1 MREEAVVVLRLDTGN
16 LPQATQQAAAAIG
29 KIGQVGETSA
39 RQTAAAMRTLPA
51 QFTDIATQLAG
62 GQNPL
67 LILLQQGGQIKDSFG
82 GIGPAIRGIGAA
94 ISPVAL
100 GVGALAAVVG
110 TLGIAAFKGNQETE
124 KLRDTLALTGNAAAL
139 TAGRFEK
146 LATDISASTG
156 QTVGDVKSITL
167 ALAASGTVSGAA
179 LESTTRAVARLADVT
194 GKDGAEIAKDF
205 ATMSGGVAKWAAE
218 HNKAWN
224 FITAE
229 QYKYIKRL
237 EDQGRAEE
245 AMIEVNGLVIKHL
258 SDQQQNLGYLETAWD
273 KVTKAASGAWN
284 AMLGAGRDST
294 VEDRIAA
301 ATTRLAGLQKQL
313 EQNRG
318 RGFGDADPYGLGSPN
333 SGIEQ
338 QIRDAQ
344 ASLLR
349 LVNQRDNAGIGADSA
364 SERARQER
372 EKIAKLQGSQ
382 GGARTSNGKPY
393 IPDEFQVLD
402 ARDGMVAAAAYEKEQ
417 SRIEGFFNEA
427 LRAQQD
433 RDDKRLAAEQEF
445 LDSLSEATRRASL
458 ELIEDETARGEALV
472 RLDLQIANRRLE
484 AKGLTPGALAE
495 ARRLNSEKAE
505 YEIAKLSQKAGD
517 STYDDVKGALAAA
530 FRDSNN
536 PAKAFANAL
545 GNAIFTRVTA
555 RLTDALATAAV
566 GKNGSGG
573 LWGELLGL
581 VGSVVGGGYSVDTTG
596 RGINAPDNN
605 GTRGGM
611 ATGTNFV
618 PRDMVALLHRGEQV
632 VPARYNPHAGGTA
645 PGGAMHVHYH
655 VPAGQSPA
663 AYAAALEQN
672 NRRLRAEFAADL
684 ARPGRTMNNAML
696 AGA

>member
-29 KIGQVGETSA
+29 KIGQAGEISA

-94 ISPVAL
+94 ISPVTL
-100 GVGALAAVVG
+100 GIGALAAVVG
-110 TLGIAAFKGNQETE
+110 TLGVAVFQGRSESE
-124 KLRDTLALTGNAAAL
+124 ELRKTLLLSGNAAAL
-139 TAGRFEK
+139 TADRYQMLAEK
-146 LATDISASTG
+146 VAAGSKQTVGGAKDIVIALASTG
-156 QTVGDVKSITL
+156 SVGAKAIDAT
-167 ALAASGTVSGAA
+167 AA
-179 LESTTRAVARLADVT
+179 AVARLADIT
-194 GKDGAEIAKDF
+194 GKDSADIARDF
-205 ATMSGGVAKWAAE
+205 ATMSNGVAKWAAE

-224 FITAE
+224 FITVE
-229 QYKYIKRL
+229 QFKYIKGL
-237 EDQGRAEE
+237 EEQGRVEE
-245 AMIEVNGLVIKHL
+245 AMIATSEAFLAATKSQTRELGL
-258 SDQQQNLGYLETAWD
+258 LEGAW
-273 KVTKAASGAWN
+273 KGIREAASGAWD
-284 AMLGAGRDST
+284 AMLNIGRQGST
-294 VEDRIAA
+294 RQQLDIAMS
-301 ATTRLAGLQKQL
+301 RLEALGGNLGPKAKDAL
-313 EQNRG
+313 EQRIQFLKEQLKLENQQADARG
-318 RGFGDADPYGLGSPN
+318 RNVSTN
-333 SGIEQ
+333 
-338 QIRDAQ
+338 R
-344 ASLLR
+344 
-349 LVNQRDNAGIGADSA
+349 
-364 SERARQER
+364 SE
-372 EKIAKLQGSQ
+372 IAKLQGGQ
-382 GGARTSNGKPY
+382 GGARTSTGKPY

-417 SRIEGFFNEA
+417 SRIDGFFNEA
-427 LRAQQD
+427 LRAQEE
-433 RDDKRLAAEQEF
+433 RDAKRLAAEQEF

-458 ELIEDETARGEALV
+458 ELIEDEAARGEALV
-472 RLDLQIANRRLE
+472 RLDLDIANRRLE

-505 YEIAKLSQKAGD
+505 YEIQKLGQKAGD
-517 STYDDVKGALAAA
+517 STYEDVKGALSAA

-555 RLTDALATAAV
+555 SLADALATAAV
-566 GKNGSGG
+566 GKSGQGG
-573 LWGELLGL
+573 LFGDLLGMI
-581 VGSVVGGGYSVDTTG
+581 GSVVGGGYSVDTSG
-596 RGINAPDNN
+596 RGINAPDIN

-632 VPARYNPHAGGTA
+632 VPARYNPHAGGSA
-645 PGGAMHVHYH
+645 PSGGMQVHYH

-672 NRRLRAEFAADL
+672 NRALYARFAGDL
-684 ARPGRTMNNAML
+684 ARPGRVMNNAML

>member
-1 MREEAVVVLRLDTGN
+1 VREEAVVVLRLDTGN

-29 KIGQVGETSA
+29 KIGQAGEISA

-94 ISPVAL
+94 ISPVTL
-100 GVGALAAVVG
+100 GIGALAAVVG
-110 TLGIAAFKGNQETE
+110 TLGVAVFQGRSESE
-124 KLRDTLALTGNAAAL
+124 ELRKTLLLSGNAAAL
-139 TAGRFEK
+139 TADRYQMLAEK
-146 LATDISASTG
+146 VAAGSKQTVGGAKDIVIALASTG
-156 QTVGDVKSITL
+156 SVGAKAIDAT
-167 ALAASGTVSGAA
+167 AA
-179 LESTTRAVARLADVT
+179 AVARLADIT
-194 GKDGAEIAKDF
+194 GKDSADIARDF
-205 ATMSGGVAKWAAE
+205 ATMSNGVAKWAAE

-224 FITAE
+224 FITVE
-229 QYKYIKRL
+229 QFKYIKGL
-237 EDQGRAEE
+237 EEQGRVEE
-245 AMIEVNGLVIKHL
+245 AMIATSEAFLAATKSQTRELGL
-258 SDQQQNLGYLETAWD
+258 LEGAW
-273 KVTKAASGAWN
+273 KGIREAASGAWD
-284 AMLGAGRDST
+284 AMLNIGRQGST
-294 VEDRIAA
+294 RQQLDIAMS
-301 ATTRLAGLQKQL
+301 RLEALGGNLGPKAKDAL
-313 EQNRG
+313 EQRIQFLKEQLKLENQQADARG
-318 RGFGDADPYGLGSPN
+318 RNVSTN
-333 SGIEQ
+333 
-338 QIRDAQ
+338 R
-344 ASLLR
+344 
-349 LVNQRDNAGIGADSA
+349 
-364 SERARQER
+364 SE
-372 EKIAKLQGSQ
+372 IAKLQGGQ
-382 GGARTSNGKPY
+382 GGARTSTGKPY

-417 SRIEGFFNEA
+417 SRIDGFFNEA
-427 LRAQQD
+427 LRAQEE
-433 RDDKRLAAEQEF
+433 RDAKRLAAEQEF

-458 ELIEDETARGEALV
+458 ELIEDEAARGEALV
-472 RLDLQIANRRLE
+472 RLDLDIANRRLE

-505 YEIAKLSQKAGD
+505 YEIQKLGQKAGD
-517 STYDDVKGALAAA
+517 STYEDVKGALSAA

-555 RLTDALATAAV
+555 SLADALATAAV
-566 GKNGSGG
+566 GKSGQGG
-573 LWGELLGL
+573 LFGDLLGMI
-581 VGSVVGGGYSVDTTG
+581 GSVVGGGYSVDTSG
-596 RGINAPDNN
+596 RGINAPDIN

-632 VPARYNPHAGGTA
+632 VPARYNPHAGGSA
-645 PGGAMHVHYH
+645 PSGGMQVHYH

-672 NRRLRAEFAADL
+672 NRALYARFAGDL
-684 ARPGRTMNNAML
+684 ARPGRVMNNAML